1 MKADMTDQEYYNKLT
16 KHDWTHAMSDSGYVY
31 EKGAKAEV
39 ELLKHT
45 APGWRKDKFDEWRAY
60 AHLEVVEEKPK
71 PKFDAKPATV
81 ASEEKAV
88 HSKVSPSN
96 LKNLEGCPHYESEHQ
111 EELKDMHPNT
121 VEGLRVHLE
130 VELYFDPDKE
140 DKLEGQDVELYEGIK
155 QEHIDRAQYAIDY
168 AEKFLQEGGEP
179 DTLVTEPRLHT
190 PVPNTYGRC
199 DLLAIWNDKRHAQIF
214 DWKDGNHHQGDAETN
229 LQAHAYALGVFH
241 EYPEVESVEVHFVYT
256 RREEETVATF
266 TRRGHYQKFL
276 DKVVEINREFDL
288 VHTSG
293 KQMQRKCDSCQ
304 FCIHQT
310 SCPQWNPMVPEVVG
324 QSKLQGSDHLP
335 STWKLEELCE
345 LPDEV
350 GKALAVMAFFTKYNS
365 ELKDLALSMVRDE
378 DMTIPGQAL
387 VESNSGIKCSD
398 PQGAYAASLD
408 AGLPVEDFL
417 ETVRTLNAGKL
428 VDKMARSVAA
438 SGGSTIAAAKK
449 EIRENLL
456 EEGVLSSGNSY
467 EYLRQSKD
475 SQ

>member
-1 MKADMTDQEYYNKLT
+1 
-16 KHDWTHAMSDSGYVY
+16 MSDSGYVY
-31 EKGAKAEV
+31 EKGAKVEAALKAEATS
-39 ELLKHT
+39 E
-45 APGWRKDKFDEWRAY
+45 WRKAKFREWKTY
-60 AHLEVVEEKPK
+60 AWRGPEKVEKPS
-71 PKFDAKPATV
+71 FDAKPETV
-81 ASEEKAV
+81 ASEQKAV

-96 LKNLEGCPHYESEHQ
+96 LKNLDGCPHYESEHQ
-111 EELKDMHPNT
+111 DELKDMHPNT
-121 VEGLRVHLE
+121 VAGLRVHLE

-168 AEKFLQEGGEP
+168 AERALKEQGADP

-190 PVPNTYGRC
+190 PLPNTYGRC
-199 DLLAIWNDKRHAQIF
+199 DLLAIWDATGHSQIF
-214 DWKDGNHHQGDAETN
+214 DWKDGNHWQGDAENN
-229 LQAHAYALGVFH
+229 LQGHAYALGVFH
-241 EYPEVESVEVHFVYT
+241 EYPDVESVEVHFVYT

-266 TRRGHYQKFL
+266 TRAAHYQKFL
-276 DKVVEINREFDL
+276 DKVVKINREYDL

-310 SCPQWNPMVPEVVG
+310 GCPQWNPMVPEVVG
-324 QSKLQGSDHLP
+324 QSKLQGTETLP

-350 GKALAVMAFFTKYNS
+350 GKALTVMGFFAKYHS

-398 PQGAYAASLD
+398 PQGAYAASLES
-408 AGLPVEDFL
+408 GVPVEDFL
-417 ETVRTLNAGKL
+417 ETVRTISAGKL
-428 VDKMARSVAA
+428 VDRMARAVAA
-438 SGGSTIAAAKK
+438 SSDTTIAKAKK

-456 EEGVLSSGNSY
+456 EEGVLSSGNRY
-467 EYLRQSKD
+467 EYLRQSKEEA
-475 SQ
+475 